1 MLEKAWNKQ
10 PLFDRVNTITCYLEA
25 ERRPVM
31 TDDQPPIDPRP
42 KSWIDKIAQVFSD
55 EPTDTQSLLEL
66 LRNAEQDQVLDAD
79 ALGIIEG
86 ALQVSSMQV
95 RDIMIPRSQVVTVP
109 ADLSLCEIVERVTK
123 ASHSRFPVVG
133 ENVDNVMGILLAK
146 DLLPLL
152 LAENQDK
159 FDIKDIVRAATFVPE
174 SKRLNVLLR
183 EFRETRQ
190 HMAIVIDEY
199 GSVCG
204 AVTIEDVLEQIVGEI
219 EDEFDVDDDSYIKKF
234 DDQNFIVKAFTPI
247 DEFNQYFAT
256 DFNDQ
261 EFTTIGGLVLQQ
273 FGHIP
278 ERSESLTIGSFQ
290 ITVLNA
296 DSRQIKL
303 LKVNTNVLSSSD
315 TAA

>member
-1 MLEKAWNKQ
+1 
-10 PLFDRVNTITCYLEA
+10 
-25 ERRPVM
+25 M
-31 TDDQPPIDPRP
+31 TDDEPSIDPRP

-55 EPTDTQSLLEL
+55 EPTDTKSLLEL
-66 LRNAEQDQVLDAD
+66 VRNAEQDQVLDAD
-79 ALGIIEG
+79 ALSIIEG

-95 RDIMIPRSQVVTVP
+95 RDIMIPRSQVITVP
-109 ADLSLCEIVERVTK
+109 ADLAAVEIIELITK
-123 ASHSRFPVVG
+123 ASHSRFPVIG
-133 ENVDNVMGILLAK
+133 DNVDSVLGILLAK
-146 DLLPLL
+146 DLLPLAL
-152 LAENQDK
+152 NNAAEK
-159 FDIKDIVRAATFVPE
+159 FQIKDVIRPATFVPE

-219 EDEFDVDDDSYIKKF
+219 EDEYDVDDDSYIKKF
-234 DDQNFIVKAFTPI
+234 DEENYIVKALTPV
-247 DEFNQYFAT
+247 DEFNDYFAT
-256 DFNDQ
+256 AFSDQ
-261 EFTTIGGLVLQQ
+261 EFITVGGLVLQQ

-278 ERSESLTIGSFQ
+278 ERGETITIGKFL

-303 LKVNTNVLSSSD
+303 IKVKSTKVPD
-315 TAA
+315 QE

>member
-1 MLEKAWNKQ
+1 MS
-10 PLFDRVNTITCYLEA
+10 
-25 ERRPVM
+25 
-31 TDDQPPIDPRP
+31 DDQSSIDPRP
-42 KSWIDKIAQVFSD
+42 RSWIDKITGVFSD
-55 EPTDTQSLLEL
+55 EPTDTKSLLEV
-66 LRNAEQDQVLDAD
+66 LRNAEQDQVLDTD

-95 RDIMIPRSQVVTVP
+95 RDIMIPRSQVVTVS
-109 ADLSLCEIVERVTK
+109 AKLSLTEIVDQVTR

-146 DLLPLL
+146 DLLPLIL
-152 LAENQDK
+152 NGSNEK
-159 FDIKDIVRAATFVPE
+159 FDIKDIVRPATFVPE

-219 EDEFDVDDDSYIKKF
+219 EDEFDVDDDSFIKKF
-234 DDQNFIVKAFTPI
+234 DEENFIVKALTPV
-247 DEFNQYFAT
+247 DEFNEYFRT
-256 DFNDQ
+256 EFSDQ
-261 EFTTIGGLVLQQ
+261 EFTTVGGLVLQQ

-278 ERSESLTIGSFQ
+278 ERGETINIGPFLV
-290 ITVLNA
+290 TVLNA

-303 LKVNTNVLSSSD
+303 LKVTSTLID
-315 TAA
+315 TRKKHG

>member
-1 MLEKAWNKQ
+1 MS
-10 PLFDRVNTITCYLEA
+10 
-25 ERRPVM
+25 
-31 TDDQPPIDPRP
+31 DDQSSLDPRP
-42 KSWIDKIAQVFSD
+42 RSWIDKITGVFSD
-55 EPTDTQSLLEL
+55 EPTDTKSLLEV
-66 LRNAEQDQVLDAD
+66 LRNAEQDQVLDTD

-109 ADLSLCEIVERVTK
+109 AKLSLSEIVDLVTK
-123 ASHSRFPVVG
+123 ASHSRFPVIG

-146 DLLPLL
+146 DLLPLIL
-152 LAENQDK
+152 NGSNEK
-159 FDIKDIVRAATFVPE
+159 FDIKDIVRPATFVPE
-174 SKRLNVLLR
+174 SKRLNVLLK

-219 EDEFDVDDDSYIKKF
+219 EDEFDVDDDSFIKKF
-234 DDQNFIVKAFTPI
+234 DDENFIVKALTPV
-247 DEFNQYFAT
+247 DEFNEYFRT
-256 DFNDQ
+256 EFSDQ
-261 EFTTIGGLVLQQ
+261 EFTTVGGLVLQQ

-278 ERSESLTIGSFQ
+278 ERGETINIGPFLV
-290 ITVLNA
+290 TVLNA

-303 LKVNTNVLSSSD
+303 LKVTSTLID
-315 TAA
+315 TRKKHG

>member
-1 MLEKAWNKQ
+1 
-10 PLFDRVNTITCYLEA
+10 
-25 ERRPVM
+25 M
-31 TDDQPPIDPRP
+31 TDDESSIDPRP
-42 KSWIDKIAQVFSD
+42 RSWIDKIAQVFSD
-55 EPTDTQSLLEL
+55 EPTDTKSLLEL
-66 LRNAEQDQVLDAD
+66 IRNAEQDQLLDAD
-79 ALGIIEG
+79 ALSIIEG

-109 ADLSLCEIVERVTK
+109 AKLAAKEIVALITT
-123 ASHSRFPVVG
+123 ASHSRFPVIG
-133 ENVDNVMGILLAK
+133 DNVDNVMGILLAK
-146 DLLPLL
+146 DLLPLAL
-152 LAENQDK
+152 NISTERFN
-159 FDIKDIVRAATFVPE
+159 IKDIIRPATFVPE

-219 EDEFDVDDDSYIKKF
+219 EDEYDVDDDSYIKKF
-234 DDQNFIVKAFTPI
+234 DEDNYIVKALTPV
-247 DEFNQYFAT
+247 DEFNDYFKTA
-256 DFNDQ
+256 FSDQ

-278 ERSESLTIGSFQ
+278 ERGETINIGQFL

-303 LKVNTNVLSSSD
+303 IKVTSELLSISKK
-315 TAA
+315 

>member
-1 MLEKAWNKQ
+1 
-10 PLFDRVNTITCYLEA
+10 
-25 ERRPVM
+25 M
-31 TDDQPPIDPRP
+31 TDDQSTIDPRA

-55 EPTDTQSLLEL
+55 EPTDTKSLLEL

-79 ALGIIEG
+79 TLGIIEG

-95 RDIMIPRSQVVTVP
+95 RDIMIPRSQVVTVA
-109 ADLSLCEIVERVTK
+109 ADLSLNEILDSVSK

-146 DLLPLL
+146 DLLPLAL
-152 LAENQDK
+152 NGNQEK
-159 FDIKDIVRAATFVPE
+159 FNIKDIVRPATFVPE
-174 SKRLNVLLR
+174 SKRLNILLK

-204 AVTIEDVLEQIVGEI
+204 VVTIEDVLEQIVGEI

-234 DDQNFIVKAFTPI
+234 DEQNYIVKALTPV
-247 DEFNQYFAT
+247 DEFNEYFGT
-256 DFNDQ
+256 EFSDQ
-261 EFTTIGGLVLQQ
+261 EFTTIGGLVLQE

-278 ERSESLTIGSFQ
+278 ERGEMITIGDFSV
-290 ITVLNA
+290 IILNA

-303 LKVNTNVLSSSD
+303 LKVTIPE
-315 TAA
+315 AP

>member
-1 MLEKAWNKQ
+1 
-10 PLFDRVNTITCYLEA
+10 
-25 ERRPVM
+25 M
-31 TDDQPPIDPRP
+31 TDDQSSIDPRP

-55 EPTDTQSLLEL
+55 EPTDTKSLLEL
-66 LRNAEQDQVLDAD
+66 LRNAAQDQVLDAD

-109 ADLSLCEIVERVTK
+109 ADLSRNEILQLVSK
-123 ASHSRFPVVG
+123 ASHSRFPVIG

-146 DLLPLL
+146 DLLPQLV
-152 LAENQDK
+152 DK
-159 FDIKDIVRAATFVPE
+159 GQAKFEIKDLVRPATFVPE
-174 SKRLNVLLR
+174 SKPLNVLLKD
-183 EFRETRQ
+183 FRETRQ
-190 HMAIVIDEY
+190 HMAVVIDEY

-204 AVTIEDVLEQIVGEI
+204 VVTIEDVLEQIVGEI
-219 EDEFDVDDDSYIKKF
+219 EDETDVDDESHIKEF
-234 DDQNFIVKAFTPI
+234 DEHNFIVKALTPVG
-247 DEFNQYFAT
+247 EFNEYFET
-256 DFNDQ
+256 DFSDQ

-278 ERSESLTIGSFQ
+278 ERGETVTIEPFL

-303 LKVNTNVLSSSD
+303 LKVTRLAADTNEEPSS
-315 TAA
+315 

>member
-1 MLEKAWNKQ
+1 
-10 PLFDRVNTITCYLEA
+10 
-25 ERRPVM
+25 M
-31 TDDQPPIDPRP
+31 TDDQSPIDPRP

-55 EPTDTQSLLEL
+55 EPTDTKSLLEL

-159 FDIKDIVRAATFVPE
+159 FDIKDIVRPATFVPE
-174 SKRLNVLLR
+174 SKRLNVLLK

-219 EDEFDVDDDSYIKKF
+219 EDEFDVDDESYIKKF
-234 DDQNFIVKAFTPI
+234 DDQNFIVKALTPI

-261 EFTTIGGLVLQQ
+261 EFTTIGGLVLQK

-278 ERSESLTIGSFQ
+278 ERSESLTVGSFQ

-303 LKVNTNVLSSSD
+303 LKVNTNVLGSSD